1 MHLLIITQYF
11 PPETG
16 ALSSRWGD
24 FSKILVKKN
33 HNVTILCESPHY
45 PNNFYYPGYKNEFF
59 SISEEIP
66 GLKVIRVKAYASDRK
81 TNIKKLLH
89 YFVFMISAI
98 LNVRKINKFD
108 HLIISSPP
116 LFTGVI
122 GLFIKKFYK
131 KKYWLDIRD
140 LWPDS
145 ALQLDQIKE
154 GFVYKMGKNLEK
166 KIYHNSKGF
175 IFPVPGF
182 RNYFSKFSKETT
194 GKPMVTLMNG
204 VSTEFIKNAQESNM
218 KRDENF
224 TVLYSGNMGLAQD
237 LTTIIK
243 AAELLENY
251 EIYFKFIGQG
261 VCKSEIIKTAK
272 TLNKV
277 SFHDPMTR
285 KELIDHINK
294 SSVCLVPLKKKEI
307 FNFALPSKMFEYM
320 ACKKPIIVGVNGEA
334 KDLVKISKSGTHVSP
349 EDPQMLSKAILNYF
363 HNHGKIL
370 EHGSNGLSY
379 ITKNLEK
386 EVLISNLI
394 QKINSSFE

>member
-1 MHLLIITQYF
+1 MHLLIVTQYF

-16 ALSSRWGD
+16 ALASRWGD

-45 PNNFYYPGYKNEFF
+45 PNSHYYTGFKNSFYDT
-59 SISEEIP
+59 SEEIP

-81 TNIKKLLH
+81 TIIKKLLH

-98 LNVRKINKFD
+98 LNVRRIKKFD

-131 KKYWLDIRD
+131 KKYWLDVRD

-145 ALQLDQIKE
+145 ALQLGQIKK
-154 GFVYKMGKNLEK
+154 GLVYKWGKYLEK
-166 KIYHNSKGF
+166 KIYNNSKGF

-182 RNYFSKFSKETT
+182 EFYFSKFSNEISN
-194 GKPMVTLMNG
+194 KPMINLMNG
-204 VSTEFIKNAQESNM
+204 VSAEFIKNANESKT

-243 AAELLENY
+243 AAVLLKNY
-251 EIYFKFIGQG
+251 DIYFKLIGQG
-261 VCKSEIIKTAK
+261 VCKSEIIEIAK
-272 TLNKV
+272 PLNKI

-285 KELIDHINK
+285 EELIDHISK

-334 KDLVKISKSGTHVSP
+334 KDLVNISKSGTHVYP
-349 EDPQMLSKAILNYF
+349 EDPRMLSKAILNYF

-386 EVLISNLI
+386 EVLILNLI
-394 QKINSSFE
+394 QKINSFE

>member
-1 MHLLIITQYF
+1 MNVLIITQYF
-11 PPETG
+11 PPEIG
-16 ALSSRWGD
+16 AAASRWGD
-24 FSKILVKKN
+24 FSKILIKQN
-33 HNVTILCESPHY
+33 HKVTVICESPHY
-45 PNNFYYPGYKNEFF
+45 PNKDYYSGYKNRLSRTEKEGTNLT
-59 SISEEIP
+59 I
-66 GLKVIRVKAYASDRK
+66 IRTLAFASDRRSK
-81 TNIKKLLH
+81 LKKVAH
-89 YFVFMISAI
+89 YFTYMIGAI
-98 LNVRKINKFD
+98 LNLKKIKSYD
-108 HLIISSPP
+108 LIIISSPP
-116 LFTGVI
+116 LFTGII
-122 GLFIKKFYK
+122 GLFISKFFKKGF
-131 KKYWLDIRD
+131 WLDLRD

-145 ALQLDQIKE
+145 VVELGQIRK
-154 GFVYKMGKNLEK
+154 GKIFQYAKRLEK
-166 KIYHNSKGF
+166 KIYASAKGF
-175 IFPVPGF
+175 IFPVPAF
-182 RNYFSKFSKETT
+182 RDYLQKFSPEISN
-194 GKPMVTLMNG
+194 KPMINLMNG
-204 VSTEFIKNAQESNM
+204 VSREFIKAS
-218 KRDENF
+218 RDCNLSCDDKF

-261 VCKSEIIKTAK
+261 VCKSEIIKIAK
-272 TLNKV
+272 TLKKV
-277 SFHDPMTR
+277 SFHDPMSR

-334 KDLVKISKSGTHVSP
+334 RDLVKISKSGTHVFP

-379 ITKNLEK
+379 VTKNLEK